1 MRPADRDDR
10 LIRAARHFIEG
21 GSLRDTAAAFRL
33 SPSYLSRA
41 LRKYLPRVAPEL
53 VADVVLRLAEARA
66 RIPSTAANVR
76 WSRSR
81 QPWVTQL
88 QEETRYFIA
97 CVLKGDETGS
107 RRAAARIRE
116 IIDEKEARP
125 DGQA

>member
-1 MRPADRDDR
+1 MRAADRDDR

-33 SPSYLSRA
+33 TPSHLSRS
-41 LRKYLPRVAPEL
+41 LRQNLPRVAPEL
-53 VADVVLRLAEARA
+53 APEVDRRLADARA

-81 QPWVTQL
+81 QPWVNQL

-97 CVLKGDETGS
+97 CVLKGDDTGAHRS
-107 RRAAARIRE
+107 AARIRE
-116 IIDEKEARP
+116 IIDEKEVRT
-125 DGQA
+125 DG